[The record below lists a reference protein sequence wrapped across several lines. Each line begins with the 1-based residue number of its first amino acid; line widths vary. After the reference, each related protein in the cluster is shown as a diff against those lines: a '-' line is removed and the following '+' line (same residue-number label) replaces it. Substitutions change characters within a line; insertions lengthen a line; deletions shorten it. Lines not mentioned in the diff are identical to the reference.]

1 MAMYLRLTIEEVD
14 EERNVVGL
22 RAAVVFGA
30 HQRSRTPPTK
40 AGGQGTGPSLIGVQA
55 TGQIITTWLGRML
68 EPRKSCCTSR
78 RMSSQT
84 WTASQLLSVVMAPSV
99 SRHGVLTG

>member
-55 TGQIITTWLGRML
+55 TGQSSRPGWAGCWNPGSRAAPLAGCLHKLGQRL
-68 EPRKSCCTSR
+68 SCCPWSWHP
-78 RMSSQT
+78 Q
-84 WTASQLLSVVMAPSV
+84 
-99 SRHGVLTG
+99 